1 MFVYQF
7 FKADMM
13 YYAERQGFPTE
24 TMKSITDAIG
34 DHFGDQFKIEE
45 RDEPELL
52 FCKPQSEAE
61 VANIFEGLKDGN
73 DITTQM
79 TSLAELLYA
88 EECNTYLI
96 ESNVSF

>member
-1 MFVYQF
+1 MFVYQL

-13 YYAERQGFPTE
+13 YYAKRQGFNSDL
-24 TMKSITDAIG
+24 MSNITDAIG
-34 DHFGDQFKIEE
+34 DQFEMEE

-52 FCKPQSEAE
+52 FCKPQSEAG
-61 VANIFEGLKDGN
+61 VADILEGLTKDGN
-73 DITTQM
+73 DIVTQM
-79 TSLAELLYA
+79 ESLAKLLYA

>member
-13 YYAERQGFPTE
+13 YYAKRQGFPTDIIS
-24 TMKSITDAIG
+24 SITAAIG
-34 DHFGDQFKIEE
+34 NQFDQFNVEE

-52 FCKPQSEAE
+52 FCKPQSEAK
-61 VANIFEGLKDGN
+61 VADILKGLIDSN
-73 DITTQM
+73 DIVMQM
-79 TSLAELLYA
+79 SSLADLLYA

-96 ESNVSF
+96 ESNVSY

>member
-1 MFVYQF
+1 MFVYQL

-13 YYAERQGFPTE
+13 YYAKRQGFNSDL
-24 TMKSITDAIG
+24 MSSITDAIG
-34 DHFGDQFKIEE
+34 DQFEMEE
-45 RDEPELL
+45 RDEPELI

-61 VANIFEGLKDGN
+61 VADILEGLTKDGN
-73 DITTQM
+73 NIVTQM
-79 TSLAELLYA
+79 ELLAKRLYA